1 MNLKEMLA
9 AAIKRFEAAE
19 TMEEAETIK
28 KEIDEIKQ
36 KMALAEV
43 KQNVLASLGSQ
54 NPDGDSV
61 NNNTAPKSLGAH
73 FVKSFSDNSTYAR
86 GQRFNYAAPEY
97 KAAAPMLTPSSIAP
111 ALTDVDTNLVLQY
124 RRPLVIAD
132 LFGTES
138 IKGTSLTY
146 FVESATV
153 EGGFAPVAEGAAKP
167 MVSFGDPTPVT
178 ESLTKVA
185 AYYKESDEIIE
196 DVEWL
201 ASSIDNRALYLYDL
215 TEENQLLNGS
225 GSSGNICG
233 ILNRSGIQT
242 GTYTNQDSIFDAIM
256 KVKNATAFSA
266 DAIVINPADYQTLR
280 LSKDLNNQYY
290 GGGFFYG
297 AYGATGMVE
306 QAPIWGLRTL
316 VTPAI
321 AQGTVLVGAF
331 HNGASVIRKH
341 GVVVEMSNT
350 NENDFIYN
358 RVTIRVEN
366 RIALAVRYPKAF
378 VKLTAAQN
386 NG

>member
-9 AAIKRFEAAE
+9 AAIKKFEAAE
-19 TMEEAETIK
+19 TLEEAETVK

-43 KQNVLASLGSQ
+43 KQNTLAALGSQ
-54 NPDGDSV
+54 NTGGDSV
-61 NNNTAPKSLGAH
+61 SGNAPAKSLGAH
-73 FVKSFSDNSTYAR
+73 FVKSFNDSSVYKK
-86 GQRFNYAAPEY
+86 GQRFDYAAPEY
-97 KAAAPMLTPSSIAP
+97 KAAAPHVTPSSIAP
-111 ALTDVDTNLVLQY
+111 ALTDVDTNMVLQY

-146 FVESATV
+146 FVESSTV
-153 EGGFAPVAEGAAKP
+153 EGGFAPVAEGAKKP
-167 MVSFGDPTPVT
+167 MISFGDPTAVT
-178 ESLTKVA
+178 ESLTKIA

-196 DVEWL
+196 DAEWL

-215 TEENQLLNGS
+215 KEEDQLLNGS

-242 GTYTNQDSIFDAIM
+242 ATYTDQDDIFKAIM
-256 KVKNATAFSA
+256 SVKNQSGFSA
-266 DAIVINPADYQTLR
+266 DAVVINPADYQTLR
-280 LSKDLNNQYY
+280 LKKDQNNQYY

-297 AYGATGMVE
+297 EYGASGMVE

-331 HNGASVIRKH
+331 HNGASVVRKH
-341 GVVVEMSNT
+341 GVVVEMTNSN
-350 NENDFIYN
+350 EDDIAYN

-366 RIALAVRYPKAF
+366 RVLLAVRYPMAF
-378 VKLTAAQN
+378 VKLTASN
-386 NG
+386 PL